1 MLNCNFQHH
10 FCTFQRKKP
19 EDTED
24 LISNFDAESG
34 VSKVTPSSN
43 SVVNFDDADFAAST
57 KHYGQLPHPPAY
69 VEHRTGHTGSDKQ
82 ETGSTP
88 AAMTGHT
95 RVADE
100 LDSAD
105 IELMM
110 EHSAHSESAVATPTV
125 HKLPPPPS
133 PNSTNLPPPCQTQ
146 SVNSPTA
153 PR

>member
-1 MLNCNFQHH
+1 MKFLHD
-10 FCTFQRKKP
+10 FQRKKP

-57 KHYGQLPHPPAY
+57 KHYGQLPQPPAY
-69 VEHRTGHTGSDKQ
+69 VEHRTGHTGSDTPQ
-82 ETGSTP
+82 ETVPS
-88 AAMTGHT
+88 

-110 EHSAHSESAVATPTV
+110 EDSAHSSSSAAATPAI

-133 PNSTNLPPPCQTQ
+133 TSTNLPPPCQTKP
-146 SVNSPTA
+146 VNSPSV